1 MIPLNTVNGKKGIDP
16 QMEYEAIVI
25 DNNDPQQIGQI
36 RARIMGLSD
45 DIADEMI
52 PWIRPAV
59 GHLEG
64 LKGGS
69 TGVVFGASFIPTRGA
84 KVSVKFPTGQLHEG
98 MYTTNVR
105 MTKADILPEFL
116 VNYPHRIG
124 VRLSTG
130 TQLIIDR
137 MTNEHFLVTSGDFH
151 MTIMGDVNQTI
162 VGNQQLIVTGTKNDI
177 PDYILNDPTMTPKN
191 LKPDPKKRI
200 KFKGTAK
207 GDGGNQYTKIT
218 GNQTVEI
225 GGNRKVTVKGDDM
238 LDVKGAVSI
247 EAGQEVTVNGQTINL
262 N

>member
-225 GGNRKVTVKGDDM
+225 DGNRKVTVKGDDV

>member
-1 MIPLNTVNGKKGIDP
+1 MIPLNSVNSKKGIDP
-16 QMEYEAIVI
+16 QMTYEAIVI
-25 DNNDPQQIGQI
+25 DNNDPQKICQI
-36 RARIMGLSD
+36 RARIMGLTD
-45 DIADEMI
+45 DIPDESI

-69 TGVVFGASFIPTRGA
+69 QGVVFGAQFVPTRGG

-98 MYTTNVR
+98 IYSTDVR
-105 MTKADILPEFL
+105 MTQADMLPEFQ

-124 VRLSTG
+124 IRLSTG

-162 VGNQQLIVTGTKNDI
+162 VGNQQLIVTGSKGDI
-177 PDYILNDPTMTPKN
+177 PDYILNDPTMTPKS
-191 LKPDPKKRI
+191 LKPDPKKRV

-207 GDGGNQYTKIT
+207 NDAGNQYTKIT
-218 GNQTVEI
+218 GNQTVEV
-225 GGNRKVTVKGDDM
+225 GGNRIVRVKGDDT
-238 LDVKGAVSI
+238 LDVKGAINI
-247 EAGQEVTVNGQTINL
+247 EAGQDVSVNGQTINL

>member
-1 MIPLNTVNGKKGIDP
+1 MIPLNSVNAKKGIDP
-16 QMEYEAIVI
+16 QMDYEAIVI
-25 DNNDPQQIGQI
+25 DNNDPRRIGQI
-36 RARIMGLSD
+36 RARIMGLTD
-45 DIADEMI
+45 DIADDMI

-69 TGVVFGASFIPTRGA
+69 QGVTFGASFIPTRGA
-84 KVSVKFPTGQLHEG
+84 KVNVKFPTGQLHEG
-98 MYTTNVR
+98 MYSTNVR
-105 MTKADILPEFL
+105 MTEADQLPEFL
-116 VNYPHRIG
+116 VNYPHRVG

-137 MTNEHFLVTSGDFH
+137 LTNEHFLVTSGDFN

-162 VGNQQLIVTGTKNDI
+162 VGNQQLIITGSKNDI
-177 PDYILNDPTMTPKN
+177 PDYILNDPVMTPKS

-200 KFKGTAK
+200 KFKGTQKNDA
-207 GDGGNQYTKIT
+207 GNQYTKIT

-225 GGNRKVTVKGDDM
+225 GGSRKVTVKGDDV
-238 LDVKGAVSI
+238 LDVRGAVNI
-247 EAGQEVTVNGQTINL
+247 EAGQDVTVNGQTINL

>member
-1 MIPLNTVNGKKGIDP
+1 MIPLNSVNSKKGIDP

-36 RARIMGLSD
+36 RARIMGLTD
-45 DIADEMI
+45 DIPDEMI

-69 TGVVFGASFIPTRGA
+69 QGVVFGTSFIPTRGA
-84 KVSVKFPTGQLHEG
+84 KVSVRFPTSQLHEG
-98 MYTTNVR
+98 MYSTNVR
-105 MTKADILPEFL
+105 MTEADILPEFRI
-116 VNYPHRIG
+116 NYPHRIG

-137 MTNEHFLVTSGDFH
+137 MTNEHFLVTSGDFN

-162 VGNQQLIVTGTKNDI
+162 VGNQQLIISGSKGDI
-177 PDYILNDPTMTPKN
+177 PDYILNDPTMTPKA

-200 KFKGTAK
+200 AFKGKAK
-207 GDGGNQYTKIT
+207 GDAGNQYTKIT

-225 GGNRKVTVKGDDM
+225 GGSRKVTVKGDDV
-238 LDVKGAVSI
+238 LDVKGGVKI

>member
-1 MIPLNTVNGKKGIDP
+1 MIPLNTVNSKKGIDP

-36 RARIMGLSD
+36 RARVMGLSD

-162 VGNQQLIVTGTKNDI
+162 VGNQQLIITGTKNDI

-191 LKPDPKKRI
+191 LKPDPKKRV
-200 KFKGTAK
+200 KFKGTPK
-207 GDGGNQYTKIT
+207 GEGGNQYTKIT

-225 GGNRKVTVKGDDM
+225 GGNRVTKIKGDDV
-238 LDVKGAVSI
+238 LDVKGGVSI
-247 EAGQEVTVNGQTINL
+247 DAGQEVTVNGQTINL

>member
-1 MIPLNTVNGKKGIDP
+1 MIPLNTVNAKKGIDP
-16 QMEYEAIVI
+16 QMDYEAIVI
-25 DNNDPQQIGQI
+25 DNNDPRRIGQI
-36 RARIMGLSD
+36 RARIMGLTD

-52 PWIRPAV
+52 PWIRPSV

-69 TGVVFGASFIPTRGA
+69 QGTVFGSSFIPMRGA

-98 MYTTNVR
+98 MYSTNVR
-105 MTKADILPEFL
+105 MTEQDILPEFA

-130 TQLIIDR
+130 TQLIVDR
-137 MTNEHFLVTSGDFH
+137 LTNEHFLVTSGDFH

-177 PDYILNDPTMTPKN
+177 PDYILNDPVMTPKS

-200 KFKGTAK
+200 PFRGVANA
-207 GDGGNQYTKIT
+207 DAGNQYTKIT
-218 GNQTVEI
+218 GNQTVVI
-225 GGNRKVTVKGDDM
+225 GGNRKTTVSGDDV
-238 LDVKGAVSI
+238 LDVRSLRI